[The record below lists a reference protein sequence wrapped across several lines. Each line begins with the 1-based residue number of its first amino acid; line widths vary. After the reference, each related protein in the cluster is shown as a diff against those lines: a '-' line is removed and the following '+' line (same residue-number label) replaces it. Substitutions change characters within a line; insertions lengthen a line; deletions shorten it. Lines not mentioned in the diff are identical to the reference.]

1 MAYVGSEEAW
11 TGRAGMDVDE
21 DRIDEA
27 VLGLLWLR
35 HCQLDRATSDAGMV
49 FANESVDHR
58 RRMP

>member
-1 MAYVGSEEAW
+1 
-11 TGRAGMDVDE
+11 MDVDE

-27 VLGLLWLR
+27 VLALLWLR

-58 RRMP
+58 RWMP